1 MVPLTVNVATDV
13 HTAINRLEDASLVI
27 PRCITDLKNEVEE
40 ALAAEAAKKKP
51 VQNVN
56 QSLGK
61 SSWFEVYVITLVLL
75 LLLLLLVVIIGV
87 GGCCRCCWWW
97 LLMLLLRC
105 CCVVVGDFWGELIQ
119 CIY

>member
-51 VQNVN
+51 VQNDN

-61 SSWFEVYVITLVLL
+61 YHGSKCMSSRCCCCCCCCYYWCWWLL
-75 LLLLLLVVIIGV
+75 LLSLLLVVV
-87 GGCCRCCWWW
+87 VVDVVVA
-97 LLMLLLRC
+97 LLL
-105 CCVVVGDFWGELIQ
+105 GTFGGGLIQ